1 MDIFILYACMYINI
15 YIHTHASRQTDRH
28 TYVCTCTRAHTHTH
42 SYANTHTHT
51 HTQVAVALVSPLILY
66 KVLALAT
73 GEKVKAELD
82 FAILASVLALV
93 YKLVFK

>member
-1 MDIFILYACMYINI
+1 MQAD
-15 YIHTHASRQTDRH
+15 RQTDRH
-28 TYVCTCTRAHTHTH
+28 TYVHARARTRTHIHTQI
-42 SYANTHTHT
+42 HTHT

>member
-1 MDIFILYACMYINI
+1 MQAD
-15 YIHTHASRQTDRH
+15 RQTDIH
-28 TYVCTCTRAHTHTH
+28 TYVHARARTRTRIHTQM
-42 SYANTHTHT
+42 HTHT

>member
-1 MDIFILYACMYINI
+1 MQAD
-15 YIHTHASRQTDRH
+15 RQTDRH
-28 TYVCTCTRAHTHTH
+28 TYVQARARTRTHIHTQI
-42 SYANTHTHT
+42 HTHT

>member
-1 MDIFILYACMYINI
+1 MEMKYLMKKSTYNLFFPLSIVQSKNDFI
-15 YIHTHASRQTDRH
+15 
-28 TYVCTCTRAHTHTH
+28 
-42 SYANTHTHT
+42 HT

>member
-1 MDIFILYACMYINI
+1 MQAD
-15 YIHTHASRQTDRH
+15 RQTDIH
-28 TYVCTCTRAHTHTH
+28 TYVHARARTRTHIHTQI
-42 SYANTHTHT
+42 HTHT

>member
-1 MDIFILYACMYINI
+1 MYM
-15 YIHTHASRQTDRH
+15 HA
-28 TYVCTCTRAHTHTH
+28 RAHAHTFIRKYTHTH
-42 SYANTHTHT
+42 THTHT

>member
-1 MDIFILYACMYINI
+1 MQAD
-15 YIHTHASRQTDRH
+15 RQTDRH
-28 TYVCTCTRAHTHTH
+28 TYVHARARTRTHIHTQIH
-42 SYANTHTHT
+42 THTHT

>member
-1 MDIFILYACMYINI
+1 MYM
-15 YIHTHASRQTDRH
+15 HA
-28 TYVCTCTRAHTHTH
+28 RAHAHAFIRK
-42 SYANTHTHT
+42 YTHT